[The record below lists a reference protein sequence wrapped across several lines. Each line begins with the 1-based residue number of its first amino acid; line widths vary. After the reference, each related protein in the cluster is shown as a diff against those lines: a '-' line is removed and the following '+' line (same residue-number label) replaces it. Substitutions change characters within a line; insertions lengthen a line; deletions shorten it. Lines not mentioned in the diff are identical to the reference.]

1 MSNSDQLGRRCT
13 IEPHSS
19 GLHVCRRFS
28 NIRACLKNYASL
40 AACLGQLSLS
50 LFLWST
56 ARRRPCDT
64 WQYRSS
70 PLRKAEPR
78 AVDTWQHRSSP
89 LRKVEPRAM
98 GHVAAPELTS
108 SRRQCLELR
117 DTWQRRSSPQQGGE
131 IQGRGTRGGVGAHLC
146 TEVWSEATAYAAAC
160 GCAPYSLS

>member
-40 AACLGQLSLS
+40 AACLGQLRLS

-56 ARRRPCDT
+56 ARRRPWDT

-70 PLRKAEPR
+70 PLRKA
-78 AVDTWQHRSSP
+78 
-89 LRKVEPRAM
+89 EPRAM

-131 IQGRGTRGGVGAHLC
+131 VQGRGTRGGVGAHLC